1 MAIYPFLACYRTWP
15 SIAGIS
21 STGILFLLIPLL
33 FISLA
38 FHHITSKTSIATYFS
53 HKQCKNKLVKSC
65 IRTSPP
71 KSLEY
76 KSCIFYTIP
85 QRGPQ
90 SSPVPPCTSL
100 PSILV
105 IWREREK
112 CWEPFFSSCCV
123 CLCWGFPNYLPKEL
137 CCCQIERERIEQ
149 KKTGRERVRERET
162 CMQSLSQPCAPC
174 WLSLQL
180 S

>member
-1 MAIYPFLACYRTWP
+1 MAIYPSLASYRTWP

-65 IRTSPP
+65 IRTFPP

-76 KSCIFYTIP
+76 KSCIFLHH
-85 QRGPQ
+85 
-90 SSPVPPCTSL
+90 SPKRTSKFPCTPLHL
-100 PSILV
+100 PSLHSCNMEG
-105 IWREREK
+105 ERK
-112 CWEPFFSSCCV
+112 MLRDFFQQLLCV
-123 CLCWGFPNYLPKEL
+123 
-137 CCCQIERERIEQ
+137 
-149 KKTGRERVRERET
+149 
-162 CMQSLSQPCAPC
+162 SLLRFS
-174 WLSLQL
+174 
-180 S
+180 